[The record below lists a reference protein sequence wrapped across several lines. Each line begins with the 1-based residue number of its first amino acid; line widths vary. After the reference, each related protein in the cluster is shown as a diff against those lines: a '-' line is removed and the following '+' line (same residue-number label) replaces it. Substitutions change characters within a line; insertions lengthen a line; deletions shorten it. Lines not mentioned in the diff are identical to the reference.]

1 MTRRT
6 LAALSLILALALAAC
21 AAPAMH
27 PAITR
32 IADLLELRRSDVRDP
47 AAYEGYFAD
56 PELAAALAQGSGEPT
71 GTPQIPEY
79 EPPYLTAETTSTAE
93 VAVVWRASDDFP
105 GWPAA
110 TVFLLSLVD
119 DRWVVTDAL
128 EASSTPEPL
137 AAARD

>member
-1 MTRRT
+1 MTRRP
-6 LAALSLILALALAAC
+6 ALISLALALVLLAAC
-21 AAPAMH
+21 AAPAVH
-27 PAITR
+27 PAVAR
-32 IADLLELRRSDVRDP
+32 VAALLELRRDDVRDP
-47 AAYEGYFAD
+47 AAYEGFFED
-56 PELAAALAQGSGEPT
+56 PGLASALAQGSGEPT
-71 GTPQIPEY
+71 GTPQVPEY
-79 EPPYLTAETTSTAE
+79 EPPYLTAETTSTAD

-128 EASSTPEPL
+128 EATSAPEPL